1 MDISVRHAPSFAVAR
16 ATLTPNE
23 TIRVEAGAMLATS
36 GDVSFESK
44 MHGGFVGSLKRA
56 ALGGESFFMTT
67 FTAGPNG
74 GWVDVAASLP
84 GDVFVRTVTET
95 GLNISRGSYLCSEGS
110 VEIDTKW
117 GGFKNLAGSEGGFL
131 LHASGAGEVVV
142 GCFGAIEKVTL
153 APGERLVLDTGHMV
167 AYEPSVQMT
176 LRKATTGLVQTI
188 KSGEGF
194 VFEFTGPG
202 DIWTQTRSPSAL
214 VRWLTTALPFSRA

>member
-1 MDISVRHAPSFAVAR
+1 M
-16 ATLTPNE
+16 
-23 TIRVEAGAMLATS
+23 
-36 GDVSFESK
+36 
-44 MHGGFVGSLKRA
+44 
-56 ALGGESFFMTT
+56 
-67 FTAGPNG
+67 
-74 GWVDVAASLP
+74 
-84 GDVFVRTVTET
+84 RTVTET
-95 GLNISRGSYLCSEGS
+95 GLNISRGSYLCSES
-110 VEIDTKW
+110 TVEIDTKW

-131 LHASGAGEVVV
+131 IHASGCAARSSS

-176 LRKATTGLVQTI
+176 LRKATDRASIQTL

-214 VRWLTTALPFSRA
+214 VRWLTTALPFSRAMIELVLDRPSRSCSAGADADLISFGAFAARPTSHASRTARDPCSSASSHGTRIAREPDGLVPRTRVACRDGRRDGVIRHDP